1 MSCTLTG
8 VVAAP
13 AAVGVACTVAWP
25 LASVRESDQMFGL
38 MGSTTQLAQA
48 TLSNTTSTD
57 LIFPSHA
64 MAE

>member
-1 MSCTLTG
+1 
-8 VVAAP
+8 
-13 AAVGVACTVAWP
+13 
-25 LASVRESDQMFGL
+25 VRDSDQMFGL

-64 MAE
+64 VAVRSFYQGPGPIATRGYS